1 MNVLVTGATGRVGS
15 QLAKALIA
23 RGEHVRTLHL
33 PDDPLVEP
41 IKRMGVECIPGDIAN
56 YQDVSRAVTDMDA
69 VFHLAALILFYP
81 KDRPILW
88 NVNILGTYN
97 VFEAAVRFSKRPLRL
112 VFASSDQV
120 YPGPAA
126 KYRPAD
132 ETHPSLPNTFYGL
145 SKVLG
150 EDMVRFY
157 GRSEK
162 DVNVSIARFTH
173 TEAAEEF
180 LDPNGFFAHR
190 LFYVNGRLRYLKGM
204 NSTDPKI
211 LETIKTL
218 EPLAAPDEPLLLPRD
233 RDGRPFFQELTD
245 VRDIVQGLLLILD
258 RPEAIGEAFNL
269 TPPAIVNFAE
279 FIPHMAK
286 VTGRRYVEARLHID
300 APNCHESGAKARAIL
315 GYQPKYTMFD
325 MIDEAVAAAKAK

>member
-1 MNVLVTGATGRVGS
+1 MNILITGATGRVGS
-15 QLAKALIA
+15 HLAKALLA

-33 PDDPLVEP
+33 PDDPLVAP
-41 IKRMGVECIPGDIAN
+41 LQQLGVECIPGDIAN
-56 YQDVSRAVTDMDA
+56 YDDVSRAVDGVDA
-69 VFHLAALILFYP
+69 IFHLAALILFYP

-97 VFEAAVRFSKRPLRL
+97 VFEAAVRFAKRPLRL

-150 EDMVRFY
+150 EDMLRFY
-157 GRSEK
+157 GRTEK
-162 DVNVSIARFTH
+162 DVNISIARFTH
-173 TEAAEEF
+173 TEAPEE
-180 LDPNGFFAHR
+180 LIDPNGFFAHR
-190 LFYVNGRLRYLKGM
+190 LFFVNGRLRYLKGM

-211 LETIKTL
+211 LATIKTL

-233 RDGRPFFQELTD
+233 RDGNPFYQELAD

-279 FIPHMAK
+279 FIPYMAK
-286 VTGRRYVEARLHID
+286 VTGRRYVEARLAID
-300 APNCHESGAKARAIL
+300 APNCHESGAKARTIL

-325 MIDEAVAAAKAK
+325 MVDEAVAKK